1 MGLSFILDGVVK
13 MIVCVMG
20 VMGNTISITLLL
32 SAQLRNSF
40 NKLLAILAVFDLI
53 YLFTMTLDSLDNLG
67 LETSLQTLMFPY
79 FLYPLNSISLM
90 CSIYMTL
97 IVALER
103 YMAVY
108 NPLDYNRRQ
117 QDSTSQRYHLIN
129 YVGPLI
135 ILAFLFNLTRFLE
148 SKVIYYSV
156 GNDTKVDID
165 ITALRLEK

>member
-1 MGLSFILDGVVK
+1 MVVCCFGV
-13 MIVCVMG
+13 I
-20 VMGNTISITLLL
+20 GNSISITLLL
-32 SAQLRNSF
+32 SKQLRNSF
-40 NKLLAILAVFDLI
+40 NKLLAILAVFDLT
-53 YLFTMTLDSLDNLG
+53 YLITMTLDSLGNLG
-67 LETSLQTLMFPY
+67 LESSLQKLMFPY

-129 YVGPLI
+129 YVPPLI
-135 ILAFLFNLTRFLE
+135 LAALLFNLTKFFE
-148 SKVIYYSV
+148 SKVVYYTV
-156 GNDTKVDID
+156 GNDTRVDVDI
-165 ITALRLEK
+165 TPLR